1 MSSEE
6 LLLRENAPAL
16 RGGVRHCRTPIL
28 AGTRHWSSPAPSSPA
43 FCLATI
49 ALSMTFDIEAAT
61 LPPAPGIAAA
71 ALSSAPG
78 IAAAHTSGSKGRLR
92 HQTSHLRHAGS
103 IFCPIGPVWCFSK
116 HIASAVDCSERGFCR
131 CLHQRPRLRHAKKHQ
146 IPLLRQKFLED
157 VRNEPF
163 GATGL
168 RGGRRRGLPGG
179 EAGYPAGDRQWELPG
194 EPLAGAAREAAWR
207 GLPGAARRAPRGAV
221 GGGCP
226 CLSEKGCLV
235 LRRTLGGRMR
245 LLRRCEGARRRP
257 TQRGLRPGGSRESG

>member
-6 LLLRENAPAL
+6 LPLRENAPAL

-49 ALSMTFDIEAAT
+49 ALSLTFDIEAA
-61 LPPAPGIAAA
+61 
-71 ALSSAPG
+71 ALSPAPG
-78 IAAAHTSGSKGRLR
+78 IAAAHTSGSKSRLR
-92 HQTSHLRHAGS
+92 HQTSHFRHAGS

-116 HIASAVDCSERGFCR
+116 HIVSAVDCSERGFCR
-131 CLHQRPRLRHAKKHQ
+131 CLHQRPCLRHAKKHQ

-157 VRNEPF
+157 VPPAPAPAP
-163 GATGL
+163 GP
-168 RGGRRRGLPGG
+168 RG
-179 EAGYPAGDRQWELPG
+179 
-194 EPLAGAAREAAWR
+194 GAARGGGR
-207 GLPGAARRAPRGAV
+207 GRCSRGAA

-226 CLSEKGCLV
+226 RLSEKGCLV
-235 LRRTLGGRMR
+235 LRRTLGGRLR

-257 TQRGLRPGGSRESG
+257 TRRGLRPGGSRESG

>member
-6 LLLRENAPAL
+6 LPLRENAPAL

-49 ALSMTFDIEAAT
+49 ALSLTFDIEAAT

-71 ALSSAPG
+71 ALSPAPG
-78 IAAAHTSGSKGRLR
+78 IAAAHTSGSKSRLR
-92 HQTSHLRHAGS
+92 HQTSHFRHAGS
-103 IFCPIGPVWCFSK
+103 IFCSIGPVWCFSK
-116 HIASAVDCSERGFCR
+116 HIVSAVDCSERGFCR
-131 CLHQRPRLRHAKKHQ
+131 CLHQRPCLRHAKKHQ

-168 RGGRRRGLPGG
+168 RGGRRRELPG

-194 EPLAGAAREAAWR
+194 
-207 GLPGAARRAPRGAV
+207 AARRAPRGAA

-226 CLSEKGCLV
+226 RLSEKGCLV

-257 TQRGLRPGGSRESG
+257 TRRGLRPGGSRESG

>member
-6 LLLRENAPAL
+6 LPLRENAPAL

-49 ALSMTFDIEAAT
+49 ALSLTFDIEAA
-61 LPPAPGIAAA
+61 
-71 ALSSAPG
+71 ALSPAPG
-78 IAAAHTSGSKGRLR
+78 IAAAHTSGSKSRLR
-92 HQTSHLRHAGS
+92 HQTSHFRHAGS

-116 HIASAVDCSERGFCR
+116 HIVSAVDCSERGFCR
-131 CLHQRPRLRHAKKHQ
+131 CLHQRPCLRHAKKHQ

-168 RGGRRRGLPGG
+168 RGGSASGGCRGR
-179 EAGYPAGDRQWELPG
+179 YSR
-194 EPLAGAAREAAWR
+194 GAAGGGRLATPR
-207 GLPGAARRAPRGAV
+207 GSTSGGRQGGCRGRCSRGAA

-226 CLSEKGCLV
+226 RLSEKGCLV
-235 LRRTLGGRMR
+235 LRRTLGGRLR

-257 TQRGLRPGGSRESG
+257 TRRGLRPGGSRESG

>member
-1 MSSEE
+1 MTSEE
-6 LLLRENAPAL
+6 LPLRENAPAL

-49 ALSMTFDIEAAT
+49 ALSLTFDIEAAT

-71 ALSSAPG
+71 ALSPAPG
-78 IAAAHTSGSKGRLR
+78 IAAAHTSGSKSRLR
-92 HQTSHLRHAGS
+92 HQTSHFRHASS

-116 HIASAVDCSERGFCR
+116 HIVSAVDCSERGFCR
-131 CLHQRPRLRHAKKHQ
+131 CLHQRPCLRHAKKHQ

-179 EAGYPAGDRQWELPG
+179 RLATPRGTASRSCQGSRSRGPPGRLPG
-194 EPLAGAAREAAWR
+194 GGCR
-207 GLPGAARRAPRGAV
+207 GLPGAARRAPRG
-221 GGGCP
+221 G
-226 CLSEKGCLV
+226 
-235 LRRTLGGRMR
+235 
-245 LLRRCEGARRRP
+245 RRR
-257 TQRGLRPGGSRESG
+257 GLSASVGKGVFGATPNAWREDAAS

>member
-6 LLLRENAPAL
+6 LPLRENAPAL

-49 ALSMTFDIEAAT
+49 ALSLTFGIEAAT

-71 ALSSAPG
+71 ALSPAPG
-78 IAAAHTSGSKGRLR
+78 IAAAHTSGSKSRLR
-92 HQTSHLRHAGS
+92 HQTSHFRHAGS

-116 HIASAVDCSERGFCR
+116 HIVSAVDCSERGFCR
-131 CLHQRPRLRHAKKHQ
+131 CLHQRPCLRHAKKHQ

-168 RGGRRRGLPGG
+168 RGGRRRELPG

-194 EPLAGAAREAAWR
+194 EPLAEAAREAARR
-207 GLPGAARRAPRGAV
+207 GLPGAARRAPRRG
-221 GGGCP
+221 
-226 CLSEKGCLV
+226 
-235 LRRTLGGRMR
+235 
-245 LLRRCEGARRRP
+245 RRR
-257 TQRGLRPGGSRESG
+257 GLSASVGKGVFGATPNAWREDAAS

>member
-6 LLLRENAPAL
+6 LPLRENAPAL

-49 ALSMTFDIEAAT
+49 ALSLTFGIEAAT
-61 LPPAPGIAAA
+61 LPPEPGIAAA
-71 ALSSAPG
+71 ALSSAPS
-78 IAAAHTSGSKGRLR
+78 IAAAHTSGSKSRLR
-92 HQTSHLRHAGS
+92 HQTSHFRHAGS
-103 IFCPIGPVWCFSK
+103 IFCSIGPVWCFSK
-116 HIASAVDCSERGFCR
+116 HIVSAVDCSERGFCR
-131 CLHQRPRLRHAKKHQ
+131 CLHQRPCLRHAKKHQ

-179 EAGYPAGDRQWELPG
+179 GGWLPRGGPPVGAARGAARGGRQG
-194 EPLAGAAREAAWR
+194 GCLAGAAGGCSQSPAGGRRWGLSASVGKGVFGATPNAWREAA
-207 GLPGAARRAPRGAV
+207 A
-221 GGGCP
+221 
-226 CLSEKGCLV
+226 S
-235 LRRTLGGRMR
+235 
-245 LLRRCEGARRRP
+245 
-257 TQRGLRPGGSRESG
+257 

>member
-6 LLLRENAPAL
+6 LPLRENAPAL

-78 IAAAHTSGSKGRLR
+78 IAAAHTSGSKSRLR
-92 HQTSHLRHAGS
+92 HQTSHFRHAGS

-116 HIASAVDCSERGFCR
+116 HIVSAVDCSERGFCR
-131 CLHQRPRLRHAKKHQ
+131 CLHQRPCLRHAKKHQ

-168 RGGRRRGLPGG
+168 RGGRRRGLPEG

-194 EPLAGAAREAAWR
+194 EPLAGAAREAARR
-207 GLPGAARRAPRGAV
+207 GLPGAARRAPRG
-221 GGGCP
+221 G
-226 CLSEKGCLV
+226 
-235 LRRTLGGRMR
+235 
-245 LLRRCEGARRRP
+245 RRR
-257 TQRGLRPGGSRESG
+257 GLSASVGKGVFGATPNAWREDAAS